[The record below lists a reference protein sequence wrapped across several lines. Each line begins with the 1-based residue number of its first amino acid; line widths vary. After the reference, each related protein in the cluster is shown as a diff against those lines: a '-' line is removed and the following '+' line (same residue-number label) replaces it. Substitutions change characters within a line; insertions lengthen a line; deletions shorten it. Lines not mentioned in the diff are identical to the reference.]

1 MAKME
6 LVRKG
11 LGRDP
16 GNRKDFTGSAHVVE
30 ESNCPSPEETVEDS
44 HLEIFE
50 RFIPSEVDRFIPTL
64 GFCLRS
70 AKGIV
75 YT

>member
-6 LVRKG
+6 LVRPG
-11 LGRDP
+11 LGGDP
-16 GNRKDFTGSAHVVE
+16 GNSKDFTGSAQVVE
-30 ESNCPSPEETVEDS
+30 ESNCPSPEKTVEDS

-50 RFIPSEVDRFIPTL
+50 RFIPSEVGTFIPTL
-64 GFCLRS
+64 GFCLHFV
-70 AKGIV
+70 KGIV

>member
-6 LVRKG
+6 LVRPG
-11 LGRDP
+11 LGGDP
-16 GNRKDFTGSAHVVE
+16 GNSKDFTGSAQVVE
-30 ESNCPSPEETVEDS
+30 ESNCPSPEKTVEDS

-50 RFIPSEVDRFIPTL
+50 RFIPSEVGRFIPTL
-64 GFCLRS
+64 GFCLHFV
-70 AKGIV
+70 KGIV